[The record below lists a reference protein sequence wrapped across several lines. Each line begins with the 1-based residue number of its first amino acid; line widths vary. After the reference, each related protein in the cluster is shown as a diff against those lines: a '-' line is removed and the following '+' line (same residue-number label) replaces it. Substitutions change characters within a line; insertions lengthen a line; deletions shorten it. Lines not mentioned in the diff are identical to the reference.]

1 MASVKLSVEA
11 IPHARGGSVL
21 LYERTAPRFPMAPSD
36 VRIEEVAVPLVEVG
50 EAIVPG
56 LSYRLRLGAYCPT
69 RDPHEI
75 RLVVSEGAMELRE
88 ADALRMPSLL
98 SSLYYER
105 KRAAI
110 AEEGVRFFRSE
121 RDRLRP
127 FEAESKKAESARY
140 AESWTERWG
149 WE

>member
-11 IPHARGGSVL
+11 IPHAREGSVRL
-21 LYERTAPRFPMAPSD
+21 FQRVPPRISLSGPDLEPPDHVRT
-36 VRIEEVAVPLVEVG
+36 EEVSVPLIEVG

-56 LSYRLRLGAYCPT
+56 LSYRLRIGAYCPT
-69 RDPHEI
+69 KDPHEI
-75 RLVVSEGAMELRE
+75 RLVVAEGTMELRE

-110 AEEGVRFFRSE
+110 AEEGQRFFRSE

-127 FEAESKKAESARY
+127 FEAESKKAESAR
-140 AESWTERWG
+140 
-149 WE
+149 